1 MVWTESRSRPRVA
14 PVTRSQIALLVTVPA
29 EAEDVEAVTV
39 GFEPFRLGKL
49 LHGDHHA
56 SFEGRRWG
64 DIGDLAA
71 MRAQQVVVVLGELLR
86 QLVAG
91 ELVIGRDPSDH
102 PRYLQVE
109 KVAIGRTAW
118 QIGQSVGDVP
128 DADRESDIDEK
139 SDDGSSTGCV
149 PLVGATKSVFDDIVQ
164 VTSKCGCCHHALP
177 SSWEWFASSGSVLVV
192 VAFMGSMAM
201 SVVDV
206 VSMSV
211 VLHRLMPA
219 VGTVLVVV
227 VGMFD
232 MGERMLVIVV
242 IVLAVGVTVVDVVN
256 VSVVVDGNVAA
267 VRAVSMGMI
276 AVDRVLGG
284 GHGISFAWLTASA
297 TM

>member
-1 MVWTESRSRPRVA
+1 VA
-14 PVTRSQIALLVTVPA
+14 VPA

-49 LHGDHHA
+49 LHGDRHA

-64 DIGDLAA
+64 DIDDLAA

-91 ELVIGRDPSDH
+91 ELVIGRDPPDH

-128 DADRESDIDEK
+128 DADRVSDIDEK

-164 VTSKCGCCHHALP
+164 VTFRCGCCHHALP
-177 SSWEWFASSGSVLVV
+177 SSRQWDDSPGSVLVV

-206 VSMSV
+206 VDVSV
-211 VLHRLMPA
+211 VLHRLMSA
-219 VGTVLVVV
+219 VGTVLVAVA
-227 VGMFD
+227 GMLD
-232 MGERMLVIVV
+232 MGERMLVIVAS
-242 IVLAVGVTVVDVVN
+242 VLAVGVTFVDVVDM
-256 VSVVVDGNVAA
+256 SVVVDGNVAT
-267 VRAVSMGMI
+267 VRAVGMAVI
-276 AVDRVLGG
+276 AVDVVFGR
-284 GHGISFAWLTASA
+284 GHGISFAWFTASA